1 MAARSGGAAGVFVAA
16 GCRETT
22 SNGMGQEVDVVV
34 TSLKGP
40 AQYLYEDVY
49 FQRGQMENLIK
60 LRKAQLGSD
69 HMACHSATANQV
81 QLVLHTAAYW
91 LMLGVRD
98 AIPQQ
103 SRLAKA
109 EFATI
114 RVRLIKIGA
123 RVIEHL
129 ARIRVQLPGGTA
141 VPRRRAS
148 PRAIQRMSGGASC
161 PDAPPTEAD
170 QPQTRCTASC
180 DTPVRSDRPVA
191 RAARGRAKMGVP
203 RCMIRANSFLT

>member
-1 MAARSGGAAGVFVAA
+1 V
-16 GCRETT
+16 TT

-98 AIPQQ
+98 AIPQTEPA
-103 SRLAKA
+103 RKGG
-109 EFATI
+109 
-114 RVRLIKIGA
+114 VR
-123 RVIEHL
+123 HH
-129 ARIRVQLPGGTA
+129 
-141 VPRRRAS
+141 PRASDQDRRARNRA
-148 PRAIQRMSGGASC
+148 PRAH
-161 PDAPPTEAD
+161 P
-170 QPQTRCTASC
+170 
-180 DTPVRSDRPVA
+180 RP
-191 RAARGRAKMGVP
+191 AARRDGCSAPSRFASRHPAHERQGVMP
-203 RCMIRANSFLT
+203 RCAAD